1 VRTLVIALLILGA
14 IYLVLV
20 AALILSGRR
29 VAARELATLLPN
41 LILLFKDLAR
51 DPNVPHRAKVVL
63 ALAAVWLVSPIDLL
77 PEFLPVL
84 GPLDDAVVAAL
95 ALRYLVRRAGQ
106 DVVHD
111 HWRGERA
118 TLDMILH
125 AARIPV
131 TYVTPRSL
139 AQASSSSQASPSGT
153 GPRSMRTSMR

>member
-20 AALILSGRR
+20 AALILSGRK

-51 DPNVPHRAKVVL
+51 DPRVPRRAKVVL

-95 ALRYLVRRAGQ
+95 ALRYLVRWAGSE
-106 DVVHD
+106 VVRD

-118 TLDMILH
+118 TLDAILR

-131 TYVTPRSL
+131 TP
-139 AQASSSSQASPSGT
+139 
-153 GPRSMRTSMR
+153 